1 MEVIKTQAKEGNA
14 KIQSLHYQIND
25 ILYKYSWR
33 YIAPATAN
41 RLYSELG
48 QLGKQLS
55 EIDVTDRVK
64 AKQEEILDNLR
75 SILVALRSY
84 AKTYTWIADD
94 ERQVTASLRCYLSRY
109 LKDRDNLD
117 VVDCLKDNKQLWE
130 EMYLQCPYRTNVKTE
145 KYIAMQNEL
154 LDKIRQLYAI
164 N

>member
-1 MEVIKTQAKEGNA
+1 MEVIKTQAREGNA

-25 ILYKYSWR
+25 ILFKYSWR
-33 YIAPATAN
+33 YIAPATAK

-55 EIDVTDRVK
+55 ELDVTDRMK
-64 AKQEEILDNLR
+64 AKQEEILNDLR

-94 ERQVTASLRCYLSRY
+94 EKQVNASLSCNLSRY

-130 EMYLQCPYRTNVKTE
+130 EMYLQCPYRTNVKTAKFKE
-145 KYIAMQNEL
+145 MQQEL
-154 LDKIRQLYAI
+154 LDKLTQTYNI